1 MKQREFITLM
11 LAMKLADL
19 PENEAH
25 KVAKEFQEDHGHNE
39 IIALALAAADEIRT
53 KKDKAAGNI
62 RG

>member
-25 KVAKEFQEDHGHNE
+25 KVVADFQEDHGNNK
-39 IIALALAAADEIRT
+39 IISLALAAADEIRT
-53 KKDKAAGNI
+53 VKP
-62 RG
+62 